1 MLNKDVW
8 ESSDLAD
15 WIKHVDGR
23 SKFTVLFMFSLLMI
37 TIDNP
42 RTLFYLFSITLAL
55 HLCAG
60 TSKAKWQVL
69 ALLIMLSLWGSMFG
83 QALFFAQTPRT
94 PLFTLIPADASYL
107 GTLTGGLCVYR
118 EGIIYGAVQGL
129 RSSSMLAL
137 GLLICWSSDARQLLK
152 ALTAWKLPD
161 RAAFMLVTAIRFLPV
176 LATETAEILT
186 ALQLRSNSLK
196 GRKSYLRHIIH
207 VPKPLLTRCLRRS
220 QTLAMSVVSRGFL
233 SASAKSGVREKLPY
247 QEKIIC
253 LAVVFTVMALIF
265 TKIVYILAEQGIY
278 DGRLRL
284 FYDFARLYL

>member
-8 ESSDLAD
+8 EASDLRG

-23 SKFTVLFMFSLLMI
+23 SKFTVLFMYSLLMI

-42 RTLFYLFSITLAL
+42 RTLFFLFTVTLVL

-94 PLFTLIPADASYL
+94 ALFTLIPADASYL
-107 GTLTGGLCVYR
+107 GRLTGGLCVYR

-152 ALTAWKLPD
+152 ALAAWKLPD

-176 LATETAEILT
+176 LATETAEIMT

-196 GRKSYLRHIIH
+196 GRKAYLRHIIH

-220 QTLAMSVVSRGFL
+220 QTLAMSVLSRGFL
-233 SASAKSGVREKLPY
+233 AASPKSRAKEALPY
-247 QEKIIC
+247 KEKTIC
-253 LAVVFTVMALIF
+253 VVVVLAVILLIF
-265 TKIVYILAEQGIY
+265 TKIVFVLSEQGLY